1 MPKSV
6 SEKVS
11 GNWIKHRIT
20 LNYAEEY
27 QVDQGSF
34 GHQEIPVARL
44 LQREKPGLPPF
55 LKGDRGGFL
64 CVRFPFVRGMF

>member
-34 GHQEIPVARL
+34 GHQEIP
-44 LQREKPGLPPF
+44 PGPPF
-55 LKGDRGGFL
+55 TKGGNL
-64 CVRFPFVRGMF
+64 VFPLS